1 MSNNKQSSNQVPDV
15 RKMVNSVEWFSN
27 QVYELFEQYS
37 EGNFDRITLNKLVL
51 KATEQAKAMH
61 KEEHGQTW
69 DAAMENMKAR
79 GGNDMRAWG
88 DFDDYYAEKFRVND
102 EQAMIDYNAMEEES
116 EMDNYKEMED
126 QHKPE
131 TATEWLREEITY
143 DNGTGQRRGSFDEF
157 VDLTHYFDQAQ
168 EMELVAKEASYALGY
183 SEGYKRS
190 LEMVEWYIKHHIK
203 GDEQYK

>member
-1 MSNNKQSSNQVPDV
+1 MSNNKQSSVE
-15 RKMVNSVEWFSN
+15 KMFQEMLGI
-27 QVYELFEQYS
+27 QQ
-37 EGNFDRITLNKLVL
+37 EGIKLTFDENLALLEKY
-51 KATEQAKAMH
+51 KAMH

-79 GGNDMRAWG
+79 GGNDMRAWV
-88 DFDDYYAEKFRVND
+88 DFDDYYAEKFRPND
-102 EQAMIDYNAMEEES
+102 EQAMIDYNAMKEES

-126 QHKPE
+126 EHKPE